1 MSFRAL
7 VISLSMFFCLT
18 ANNCCVSSGSNAI
31 TKELKT
37 IEKEI
42 SLPYHHDLDKSI
54 EKYNQKSLPEV
65 FLAHE
70 AFIEE
75 ELGTR
80 NLPLELKYLPLAF
93 SEMQPGYHHDGRC
106 GVWAMPALTGMH
118 YGLII
123 DERHDERYSVEA
135 STKAA
140 LDYLSDLHKKYNDWW
155 HAILAFSSSPNAL
168 QHALSKSGKDPEL
181 WDFYDQKLIPNSEII
196 SDFIACVCVYHD
208 HQTGD
213 TLPKERETTEIS
225 FSQPI
230 SIEVLAQKT
239 GLSVERIKA
248 LNPVYCSD
256 VFVPLEHYPL
266 VLPNEAAKQFVA
278 IEIQLYEETIVE
290 APTIKEEPKQTVKEE
305 PKKHEKQPKSKEKT
319 IIYKVK
325 KGDTL
330 SHIAKKHHVT
340 ISELIEWNHLES
352 DFIREGQELIIK
364 K

>member
-7 VISLSMFFCLT
+7 MISLFMFICLT

-31 TKELKT
+31 SKELKT

-42 SLPYHHDLDKSI
+42 SLPYHHDLDKSV
-54 EKYNQKSLPEV
+54 EKYNKKSLPEL
-65 FLAHE
+65 FLSHE

-80 NLPLELKYLPLAF
+80 HLPLELKYLPLAF
-93 SEMQPGYHHDGRC
+93 SEMQPSYHHDGRC
-106 GVWAMPALTGMH
+106 GVWALPDLVGLH

-140 LDYLSDLHKKYNDWW
+140 LNYLSDLHEKYNDWW
-155 HAILAFSSSPNAL
+155 RAILAFSSSPNTL
-168 QHALSKSGKDPEL
+168 QHALSKSEEDLGP
-181 WDFYDQKLIPNSEII
+181 WDFYDQKLVPNPEII
-196 SDFIACVCVYHD
+196 SDFIACVCVYNE
-208 HQTGD
+208 HQLED
-213 TLPKERETTEIS
+213 TLPKEQETTEIS

-230 SIEVLAQKT
+230 SLGVLAQKT
-239 GLSVERIKA
+239 GLSVETIKA
-248 LNPVYCSD
+248 LNPVYRSET
-256 VFVPLEHYPL
+256 FVPLEAYPL
-266 VLPNEAAKQFVA
+266 ILPNDVAKQFAA
-278 IEIQLYEETIVE
+278 IETELYEETVVE

-305 PKKHEKQPKSKEKT
+305 PKKHDEQPKRKEKT

-340 ISELIEWNHLES
+340 ISELVEWNHLET
-352 DFIREGQELIIK
+352 DLIRDGQELIIK